1 MKELLTINRVFW
13 IWICMACIVSSCT
26 KNESPYYDYVNT
38 VQVFD
43 GTALDYLQAQDKGTF
58 DSLLVVLDRLSAL
71 KDTLALQDVTLFAPV
86 NENFAAAVKYLN
98 NKRKVYNKP
107 FLYLRDMDLAE
118 LEAILCQ
125 YIIRG
130 KRSTADYPKDS
141 DGVFVESI
149 RTNYPMHIR
158 YQKLSSA
165 GFVEGGASI
174 LDFSNP
180 FGSSFTNDWIT
191 TRANTVNIQTDNAI
205 INILEPIHNFGFND
219 FTNRLDK

>member
-1 MKELLTINRVFW
+1 MKELLTINMAFW
-13 IWICMACIVSSCT
+13 VGVCIVCICSSCT
-26 KNESPYYDYVNT
+26 KNESPYYDYANKVKI
-38 VQVFD
+38 FD
-43 GTALDYLQAQDKGTF
+43 GTALDYLQTQDKGTF
-58 DSLLVVLDRLSAL
+58 DSLLVVLDRLPAL
-71 KDTLALQDVTLFAPV
+71 KDTLSQREVTLFAPV

-98 NKRKVYNKP
+98 NKRKADNKSM
-107 FLYLRDMDLAE
+107 LYLRDMDLTE
-118 LEAILCQ
+118 LDDILCK
-125 YIIRG
+125 YIIRA
-130 KRSTADYPKDS
+130 KRSTADYPKDL
-141 DGVFVESI
+141 DGVFVASI

-174 LDFSNP
+174 LNFSNP
-180 FGSSFTNDWIT
+180 FGSSFTNDWVT